1 MHRSNEA
8 MICIGNSIKNSY
20 MSVVLVAKP
29 KNIGVFA
36 FTYVCVGKFFRF
48 MAISAWIYKVLT
60 TMKRKMLHR
69 FNF

>member
-1 MHRSNEA
+1 

-36 FTYVCVGKFFRF
+36 FTYV
-48 MAISAWIYKVLT
+48 LE
-60 TMKRKMLHR
+60 
-69 FNF
+69 NFSLFYGDFCMDL